1 MGKAKYDENRY
12 YEVCAKCGH
21 VGKGKYCLKRF
32 YTIAPSMHKARE
44 NVLKAPRVKKQ
55 LSNPIEYVCQIT
67 KEEYEKG
74 RFEMDT
80 DPYFNCKCEEDQI
93 NMWRSGYQLR
103 TYYLPD
109 VQEKKARIRSKKAK
123 MKKKKA

>member
-1 MGKAKYDENRY
+1 MGKSKYAENRY

-21 VGKGKYCLKRF
+21 VGNGKYCLKKF

-44 NVLKAPRVKKQ
+44 NVLNAPRIKKQ

-80 DPYFNCKCEEDQI
+80 DPYFNCKSEEDQI
-93 NMWRSGYQLR
+93 NMWRNGYQLR

-109 VQEKKARIRSKKAK
+109 IQEKKARIRARKAR
-123 MKKKKA
+123 MKKEKV